1 MIHSRTFIRFLRSLN
16 RLLIFYD
23 HRYSNLSAIC
33 PKIWEELHMNKTLFC
48 DMLLTVS
55 GNLLSEDAT
64 NNMIHADLR
73 KLYQTTDLAMRH
85 VGYGRQ

>member
-1 MIHSRTFIRFLRSLN
+1 
-16 RLLIFYD
+16 
-23 HRYSNLSAIC
+23 
-33 PKIWEELHMNKTLFC
+33 MNKTLFC